1 MDKSHRYLN
10 EFEVSV
16 VPGHEYIMDHD
27 PTADYLFII
36 APKEAYAVC
45 LQSGMEAFDSEELKK
60 HEAYGIMELKY
71 PDKTIRL
78 FCLPNNGKGNVVTWY
93 FQLEFGQ
100 AKGSRRCLPG
110 VLRIHPETVYR
121 IPLGG
126 VFPFVKV
133 LEQISVTLDEGGI
146 MDVNQCDD

>member
-1 MDKSHRYLN
+1 MGNTHRYLN

-16 VPGHEYIMDHD
+16 VPGHEYIFDHD

-45 LQSGMEAFDSEELKK
+45 LQSGMEEFNSENLKK
-60 HEAYGIMELKY
+60 QEVYGITELKY

-78 FCLPNNGKGNVVTWY
+78 FCPPNSNGNNAVTWY
-93 FQLEFGQ
+93 FQLEFMQTTG
-100 AKGSRRCLPG
+100 GRRCLPG
-110 VLRIHPETVYR
+110 KLRINPQTVCR

-133 LEQISVTLDEGGI
+133 LEQIKWNEKTA
-146 MDVNQCDD
+146 

>member
-1 MDKSHRYLN
+1 MGNSHRYLN

-16 VPGHEYIMDHD
+16 VPGHEYIFDHD

-45 LQSGMEAFDSEELKK
+45 LQSGMEAFNSEELKK
-60 HEAYGIMELKY
+60 HEVYGVTEIKY

-78 FCLPNNGKGNVVTWY
+78 FCLPDSGRHSVVTWY
-93 FQLEFGQ
+93 FHLEF
-100 AKGSRRCLPG
+100 AHEKGGIRCLPG
-110 VLRIHPETVYR
+110 VLHIKPETVYR

-133 LEQISVTLDEGGI
+133 LEQIKWIEKTA
-146 MDVNQCDD
+146 